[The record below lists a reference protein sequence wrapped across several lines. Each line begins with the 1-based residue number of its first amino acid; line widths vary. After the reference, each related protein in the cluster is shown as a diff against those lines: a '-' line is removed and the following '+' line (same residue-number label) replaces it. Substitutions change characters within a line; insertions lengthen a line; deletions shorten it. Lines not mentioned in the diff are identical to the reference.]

1 MFWGLLNS
9 TPELCERLRLG
20 LRVKPCV
27 SGAHSVT
34 LNPSLAAPVERA
46 HAVTLNP
53 SLAAPV
59 ELLILSFIPSLYHS
73 SGCLSTPV
81 FNFRLHSR
89 CSFNRFLGYPI
100 LISFCFSLS
109 FLNYTIVR
117 FACQPRF
124 QLAQVPS
131 SLSQKLSRG
140 SSITSSL
147 SAFTTSL

>member
-59 ELLILSFIPSLYHS
+59 ELLILCFILSLYHS
-73 SGCLSTPV
+73 SLCLSTPV
-81 FNFRLHSR
+81 PAGPSAVVVEPEAQSGKLHHFVSV
-89 CSFNRFLGYPI
+89 SFNH
-100 LISFCFSLS
+100 
-109 FLNYTIVR
+109 
-117 FACQPRF
+117 
-124 QLAQVPS
+124 
-131 SLSQKLSRG
+131 
-140 SSITSSL
+140 
-147 SAFTTSL
+147 